1 MKLTERNLG
10 LPIVALIVGAFLF
23 VGAQRLGTVPLP
35 DSGDESM
42 ILQIP
47 YEILNRGLFAWP
59 MYRYL
64 GGNIE
69 NVWHSFRPAY
79 YWLMTGFFKI
89 FGWGLLQGRAFNL
102 IAAALVL
109 AVAFFIGRRM
119 FDWRVGLVA
128 VVMLVSDN
136 TFVERSRM
144 VRNEYLATV
153 FALLAFYLF
162 EAAEQR
168 KRGWLYAA
176 SGVAAGAGVMTHTN
190 ILYILGA
197 IFLLMLLRHG
207 WRAIASR
214 STYLFAG
221 SALVVMAYEIVYDV
235 VDYANVRLQYHGDR
249 AHFGRVSSS
258 GLWQNLLDEPARYK
272 DWVAGSLLFSDVPRT
287 LQHLFQVLTVVALVY
302 MAATFVSQFRRAK
315 AADDPRARVL
325 VVTLIA
331 MLFLAIATGRRRK
344 YAIYMAYL
352 TPWFALCV
360 GILLRDG
367 VERMGRLRSKPWG
380 IAELSRKAAP
390 IAVALAVVAYGV
402 LLVRQNVRFVREV
415 TNPNIASFEEF
426 AEVLRGIVPEGVC
439 PASIERPVMWLA
451 FPEFDRCYAS
461 IERRMADN
469 VDIDGKDY
477 ALILSTRKNPVYIR
491 DPDENY
497 RLIGKM
503 ENTPYGDMRVYYTGT
518 DPRYRSLAPV
528 SYQFFERWRG
538 HVRDDQIAAAR
549 PVWSADAN
557 ELSAGMQSSDLVLKP
572 NGLDNG
578 SRGSIW
584 LQHSLDLCS
593 VELKP
598 NTAYEVI
605 ADAASLG
612 AVWRLVIIDAETGQL
627 AKQMV
632 IAERQDSQRIQGLFR
647 TFDTSRV
654 RIGARAGT
662 ERPGGPLCITR
673 VTIREV
679 GELKP

>member
-1 MKLTERNLG
+1 MKLTERNFG
-10 LPIVALIVGAFLF
+10 LPIFALIIGAFLF
-23 VGAQRLGTVPLP
+23 VGSQRLGVAPLP

-42 ILQIP
+42 ILQVP

-69 NVWHSFRPAY
+69 NTWHSFRPVY
-79 YWLMTGFFKI
+79 YLSLTAFFKV

-102 IAAALVL
+102 MAAALVL
-109 AVAFFIGRRM
+109 GVVFLIGRRL

-128 VVMLVSDN
+128 VVMLISDN

-144 VRNEYLATV
+144 VRNEYLGAM

-162 EAAEQR
+162 EKAEER

-176 SGVAAGAGVMTHTN
+176 SGLAAGAGVMTHTN
-190 ILYILGA
+190 TLYILGA
-197 IFLLMLLRHG
+197 IVLLMVLKRG
-207 WRAIASR
+207 WRALASR

-221 SALVVMAYEIVYDV
+221 SALAVMAYEIVYDV
-235 VDYANVRLQYHGDR
+235 IDYANVRLQYHGDR

-258 GLWQNLLDEPARYK
+258 GLWQNVLDEPARYK
-272 DWVAGSLLFSDVPRT
+272 DWAAGSLLFQDAPRT
-287 LQHLFQVLTVVALVY
+287 LQHVFQALTVVALVFVVVTCVRQFQR
-302 MAATFVSQFRRAK
+302 ATAV
-315 AADDPRARVL
+315 DDPRARVL
-325 VVTLIA
+325 VVTMIA

-360 GILLRDG
+360 GVLVREG
-367 VERMGRLRSKPWG
+367 VERLGRLRSNPWR
-380 IAELSRKAAP
+380 IPLLSRKAAL
-390 IAVALAVVAYGV
+390 IAVALAGVVYGA
-402 LLVRQNVRFVREV
+402 LLVRQNVRLMREI
-415 TNPNIASFEEF
+415 TNPHIASFQEF
-426 AEVLRGIVPEGVC
+426 AGVLRSIVPESVC

-469 VDIDGKDY
+469 LDIDGKDY
-477 ALILSTRKNPVYIR
+477 ALILSTRKNPGYIK

-497 RLIGKM
+497 TLLGKM
-503 ENTPYGDMRVYYTGT
+503 ENTPYGDLRVYYTGT
-518 DPRYRSLAPV
+518 DPRYRALAPV

-538 HVRDDQIAAAR
+538 HVSEDQIAAAR

-557 ELSAGMQSSDLVLKP
+557 ELSAGVQSSYLIPKP
-572 NGLDNG
+572 GGLDMG
-578 SRGSIW
+578 SLPGIW

-605 ADAASLG
+605 VDGGSTG
-612 AVWRLVIIDAETGQL
+612 AGWRLVIVDGATARLAEPI
-627 AKQMV
+627 V
-632 IAERQDSQRIQGLFR
+632 IAEGQPSQRIEGLFR
-647 TFDTSRV
+647 TLDTARV
-654 RIGARAGT
+654 RIAARAGPNS
-662 ERPGGPLCITR
+662 PGAPLCITR
-673 VTIREV
+673 ITIREV
-679 GELKP
+679 GELTL